1 MSTVHLAVHLSVARV
16 AGARRPR
23 GVGSGA
29 VHPSRRTVLG
39 AGAVLAPA
47 LALPALPASAAARP
61 DARPT
66 AAARTPLADPF
77 TLGVASGDPAP
88 DGFVAWTRL
97 ATDPLAADG
106 AGGMASRRFPVRW
119 EVAQDAGFRHVVRR
133 GTVSVGPESGHAVH
147 VELAGLRSGREY
159 WYRFA
164 LGPHRSPVGRAVTA
178 PAPWDLPRELRMAF
192 ASCSN
197 YPVGFFTAYRHL
209 AEEQPDLVLHLGD
222 YQYEGAANPAHLRP
236 HAGPETTTLAGY
248 RQRLAQYKT
257 DPDLQAAHAA
267 APWLVV
273 WDDHEVDNNYAA
285 GVPEK
290 PAEQGGFLER
300 RAAAYRAYY
309 ENMPLR
315 RTSVPRGPGL
325 QLFRRVTWG
334 RLASFHM
341 LDTRQYRS
349 DQAQG
354 DGWKERGGGYD
365 DPARTLTGRAQER
378 WLLDGFAR
386 SHAHWDV
393 LGQQVFFGGRR
404 NAEGARE
411 TVSMDSWDGYP
422 ASRERI
428 QRGWVD
434 AGVRN
439 PVVLTGDVHTHWA
452 GDLYL
457 DYAAQDAPIGSE
469 LVTTSITS
477 GGNGYDEPSGSHPWF
492 DDNPNLKFWNSLRGY
507 VSTTITPDALTA
519 DFRCVPAVTTPGAD
533 VFTRRSYVIEDRVRG
548 LQQVADTP
556 LPGAGPGIAARRARP
571 SDAQIV
577 EDTIR
582 EESGS

>member
-1 MSTVHLAVHLSVARV
+1 M
-16 AGARRPR
+16 
-23 GVGSGA
+23 
-29 VHPSRRTVLG
+29 
-39 AGAVLAPA
+39 PA
-47 LALPALPASAAARP
+47 LALPTLPVRPAAAAAP

-66 AAARTPLADPF
+66 AATRTPVVDPF

-97 ATDPLAADG
+97 ATEPLAADG
-106 AGGMASRRFPVRW
+106 RGGMASRRFTVGW
-119 EVAQDAGFRHVVRR
+119 EVAEDPGFRRVVRR
-133 GTVSVGPESGHAVH
+133 GAVSAGPEAAHAVH
-147 VELAGLRSGREY
+147 VELRGLRPAREY

-164 LGPHRSPVGRAVTA
+164 LDGHRSPVGRAVTTPSPTA
-178 PAPWDLPRELRMAF
+178 LPRELRMAF

-197 YPVGFFTAYRHL
+197 FPVGWFTAYRHL
-209 AEEQPDLVLHLGD
+209 AAEQPDLVLHLGD
-222 YQYEGAANPAHLRP
+222 YQYEGAANATHLRP
-236 HAGPETTTLAGY
+236 HEGPETTTLAGY

-285 GVPEK
+285 DISEK
-290 PAEQGGFLER
+290 PAEQRGFPDR

-315 RTSVPRGPGL
+315 STSVPRGPGM
-325 QLFRRVTWG
+325 QLFRRVEWG

-354 DGWKERGGGYD
+354 DGWKVPGGGYD
-365 DPARTLTGRAQER
+365 DPARTLTGAAQEE
-378 WLLDGFAR
+378 WLLDGFAASR
-386 SHAHWDV
+386 ARWDV

-404 NAEGARE
+404 NAEAAE
-411 TVSMDSWDGYP
+411 ATVSMDSWDGYP
-422 ASRERI
+422 ASRDRI
-428 QRGWVD
+428 TQGWVD

-452 GDLYL
+452 GDLFL
-457 DYAAQDAPIGSE
+457 DYAEQGTPVGSE

-477 GGNGYDEPSGSHPWF
+477 GGDGYDEPAGTHPWF
-492 DDNPNLKFWNSLRGY
+492 DDNPNLRFWNSLRGY
-507 VSTTITPDALTA
+507 VSTTITPDAFTA
-519 DFRCVPAVTTPGAD
+519 DFRCVPAVTAPDAP
-533 VFTRRSYVIEDRVRG
+533 VFTRRSYVIEDGVRG

-556 LPGAGPGIAARRARP
+556 LASAVPGAAARRASP
-571 SDAQIV
+571 GDAQIV

-582 EESGS
+582 EETGY